1 MNVSDS
7 RKVVLVSLREVPYEI
22 TFQLS
27 DATQD
32 PNIRN
37 RYWFEFPNQWANIPN
52 KDSIIG
58 IRSIYTTKT
67 NRYIQ
72 YSYKIELIPV
82 NDMEEVS
89 IDTVEGTIRQWL
101 DGSDT
106 IRPISEFFNNRWQ
119 PKADENDESHY
130 GTRTTTSLTE
140 DFVWEKYDVM
150 CFYGYD
156 RNSNTTHLCFG
167 RGILATDTIFIK
179 GSQNEDI
186 ECKYKITITPESD
199 DAKALFGSSTALTA
213 STRLEIP
220 VWSRY
225 QCLVKSSLANDDKNN
240 ILGHTRDDSYV
251 PIKYF
256 RLNANDKRF
265 WIELYETR
273 FPKCPVSLPMKVYD
287 SNTQELDRDDLIIE
301 AIVMFSTEAM
311 L

>member
-32 PNIRN
+32 PNIKN
-37 RYWFEFPNQWANIPN
+37 RYWFEFPNQWSNIPN
-52 KDSIIG
+52 KDAIIG
-58 IRSIYTTKT
+58 IRSIYLTKT

-72 YSYKIELIPV
+72 YSYKAELIPV
-82 NDMEEVS
+82 NDMENQSV
-89 IDTVEGTIRQWL
+89 DTLEGTVRQWL

-106 IRPISEFFNNRWQ
+106 IRPISEFFNDRSL
-119 PKADENDESHY
+119 PKSNDDPTLI
-130 GTRTTTSLTE
+130 GTRTHSIDDQEHTWS
-140 DFVWEKYDVM
+140 KYEVM
-150 CFYGYD
+150 SYYGYD
-156 RNSNTTHLCFG
+156 RETKTTNLCFG
-167 RGILATDTIFIK
+167 RGILASDTITIK
-179 GSQNEDI
+179 DNEDF
-186 ECKYKITITPESD
+186 ETEYRYRITITPESD
-199 DAKALFGSSTALTA
+199 DAKALFGSNSALTGY
-213 STRLEIP
+213 TRLEIP

-240 ILGHTRDDSYV
+240 ILGHTRNDPYM

-256 RLNANDKRF
+256 RLNMSDKRF

-273 FPKCPVSLPMKVYD
+273 FPSSPVSLPLN
-287 SNTQELDRDDLIIE
+287 SNDELDRDDLIIE
-301 AIVMFSTEAM
+301 AIVMFSAEAM